1 MNALDLI
8 LLFPIAMAAIRG
20 YRKGIIVEVFSII
33 ALIVAIIACLKIT
46 YEVTS
51 LLEPWLGGSAWLPFA
66 GYLVTFAGAFLAVM
80 WLGKLFE
87 KAVDMAQFGIVNK
100 SLGAFFSILK
110 TCFMISLLF
119 WLTNRVQLIPQE
131 TQNGSLIYTSIKNLA
146 PKLVN
151 AATAFLPSL
160 KKIMPQIEEFFHHV
174 KEEENRTAD
183 LK

>member
-1 MNALDLI
+1 MNALDLVLLLPI
-8 LLFPIAMAAIRG
+8 LLAAVRG

-51 LLEPWLGGSAWLPFA
+51 WLEPWFGNSAWLPFI
-66 GYLVTFAGAFLAVM
+66 GYLVTFGGAFLLVM

-131 TQNGSLIYTSIKNLA
+131 TQEGSIIYSTTKNLA
-146 PKLVN
+146 PKLVT
-151 AATAFLPSL
+151 AGTAFLPSL
-160 KKIMPQIEEFFHHV
+160 KKLMPKIEEFFHRV
-174 KEEENRTAD
+174 KEEPAANEV
-183 LK
+183 